1 MPTRAQ
7 ARQDLLKVFEAAVT
21 AVNGGTRVLAALQG
35 QPLEERVYVIA
46 LGKAAV
52 PMMQGALD
60 ALGSRIR
67 DAVIV
72 TKDAGG
78 VTLPW
83 PVIESGHP
91 LPDARSLAAG
101 DRVFDFAGQIPPEAQ
116 VLVLLSGGAS
126 ALVEKLAAGIDLA
139 TLQRITRWMLATGLD
154 IAAMNRIRK
163 RLSLIKG
170 GRLAQRLYPRRTLC
184 LAISDVAGD
193 DPRAIGSGPLVA
205 EGGDELELADAP
217 AFVRDAL
224 RQAAPLPAPADACF
238 DAVQFKIIATL
249 ADAKRAAA
257 EAAAG
262 IGYRTVV
269 EPEFVSGDA
278 LVTGAEVAERL
289 LSAEPNVIHIWGG
302 ETTVRLPERPGRG
315 GRNQSLALSAAL
327 RLEGSSVMLLAAG
340 TDGTDGPTE
349 DAGALIDGGTIVRG
363 AEAGLDA
370 RRALAA
376 ADAGTFLDA
385 AGDLI
390 HTGPTGTNV
399 MDLVLGLGIVT

>member
-1 MPTRAQ
+1 
-7 ARQDLLKVFEAAVT
+7 
-21 AVNGGTRVLAALQG
+21 
-35 QPLEERVYVIA
+35 
-46 LGKAAV
+46 
-52 PMMQGALD
+52 MQGALD
-60 ALGSRIR
+60 VLGSRLR

-101 DRVFDFAGQIPPEAQ
+101 DRVLEFAGSLPSEAH

-139 TLQRITRWMLATGLD
+139 TLQRITHWMLAAGLD
-154 IAAMNRIRK
+154 IATMNRIRK

-184 LAISDVAGD
+184 LAISDVPGD

-205 EGGDELELADAP
+205 EGGEESIPAEAP
-217 AFVRDAL
+217 AFVREAL
-224 RQAAPLPAPADACF
+224 RLAAPLPAPGDACF
-238 DAVQFKIIATL
+238 GAVQLRIIATL
-249 ADAKRAAA
+249 TDAKRGAA
-257 EAAAG
+257 EAAVRH
-262 IGYRTVV
+262 GYAAVT
-269 EPEFVSGDA
+269 EPEFVSSDA
-278 LVTGAEVAERL
+278 LAAGPRVAERL
-289 LSAEPNVIHIWGG
+289 LLAAPSVIHIWGG
-302 ETTVRLPERPGRG
+302 ETTVRLPEHPGRG

-327 RLEGSSVMLLAAG
+327 RLEGTDVALLAAG

-349 DAGALIDGGTIVRG
+349 DAGALVDGGTVGRG
-363 AEAGLDA
+363 AEQGLDA
-370 RRALAA
+370 RAALAA
-376 ADAGTFLDA
+376 ADAGTFLEA

-399 MDLVLGLGIVT
+399 MDLIIGMRLA